1 MFSADAEM
9 ICERGEYCIADKDQN
24 GDRKAVVEGHAAQ
37 NAGVL
42 PAQPVPLLSKADM
55 GRSIDILHADL
66 LQDLVHEGAGKALA
80 GMDPG
85 QLPLLFQLDGGGGFG
100 QFPGI
105 LRLDDQDAV
114 AIAHQDVARADD
126 LSAHADREVDLAGAV
141 LIRELKSW
149 LRRNERAL

>member
-1 MFSADAEM
+1 M
-9 ICERGEYCIADKDQN
+9 G
-24 GDRKAVVEGHAAQ
+24 
-37 NAGVL
+37 
-42 PAQPVPLLSKADM
+42 PAQPVPILSKADM

>member
-9 ICERGEYCIADKDQN
+9 ICERGEYCIADKEQK
-24 GDRKAVVEGHAAQ
+24 G
-37 NAGVL
+37 
-42 PAQPVPLLSKADM
+42 AQPVPLLSKADM

>member
-1 MFSADAEM
+1 M
-9 ICERGEYCIADKDQN
+9 
-24 GDRKAVVEGHAAQ
+24 
-37 NAGVL
+37 
-42 PAQPVPLLSKADM
+42 
-55 GRSIDILHADL
+55 DILHANL

-85 QLPLLFQLDGGGGFG
+85 QLPLLLQLDGGGFG

-114 AIAHQDVARADD
+114 AIAHQNVARADD

-149 LRRNERAL
+149 LR